1 MSDDELLSYIK
12 TEEEVSAAA
21 TSSHDQGG
29 RGHTRSIG
37 ITLVIRLMTMIVLS
51 GHHYM

>member
-21 TSSHDQGG
+21 TSHDQGG